1 MTHKTKN
8 DSYVEELRRELE
20 RLSLDAVE
28 GDETAI
34 QRSRKHLPPSVP
46 LRSPAASIGD
56 CNPTVSSYSIFSML
70 FPGLYTS

>member
-34 QRSRKHLPPSVP
+34 QRCH
-46 LRSPAASIGD
+46 
-56 CNPTVSSYSIFSML
+56 
-70 FPGLYTS
+70 